1 MCALLLSVT
10 GGFVVYH
17 YIIFFCLGG
26 AMIGVFA
33 GGMGAPSM
41 GPVRSGMSRLTRF
54 NRM

>member
-1 MCALLLSVT
+1 MYVT
-10 GGFVVYH
+10 
-17 YIIFFCLGG
+17 IIFFCLGG

-41 GPVRSGMSRLTRF
+41 GPVRSGMSRLTCF